1 MIHKRVKGIGKTR
14 AEAEDGHVAVREIII
29 ARLNAEP
36 LVHFDAEFNPIEKS
50 RARFADV
57 RQVKKARA
65 KGGVEIDAMA
75 RATKRVSPFAKF
87 AFFCPISAASLR
99 AGTAPQKQGDCECE

>member
-1 MIHKRVKGIGKTR
+1 MVHKGVIGVGKTR
-14 AEAEDGHVAVREIII
+14 AEAENGHIAVGKIII

-36 LVHFDAEFNPIEKS
+36 LVHFDAEFNPVEKS
-50 RARFADV
+50 RARFVDV

-65 KGGVEIDAMA
+65 KSGVEINAMT
-75 RATKRVSPFAKF
+75 RDTKRVSPFAKF
-87 AFFCPISAASLR
+87 AFFRSISAASLR